1 MNDVLL
7 TLIAPL
13 RIAEAVEDLML
24 AHPELVSGFTA
35 CPADGHGSPTH
46 LIHAEERVAGHA
58 PRVMILT
65 AGTAADVENL
75 LSLLKDRLPHAHLY
89 YWVTPILARGNI

>member
-1 MNDVLL
+1 MSDVLL
-7 TLIAPL
+7 TLIAPV

-35 CPADGHGSPTH
+35 CPADGHGRPER

-58 PRVMILT
+58 PCVMIAT
-65 AGTAADVENL
+65 VGTAPDVDKL
-75 LSLLKDRLPHAHLY
+75 LSLLKENLPHAYLY
-89 YWVTPILARGNI
+89 YWVTPVLSQGNI